1 MQILAQESLP
11 KDFVQWVEDA
21 FQEGGLRVNVLR
33 MSPRLDEGLVEQ
45 RQIIEGVLV
54 IVRLDSAALASGKIS
69 LQVFDRRGGADN
81 VRFDTYA
88 NLDLPVAIALVH
100 QAKQKSSVPVQPA
113 LPTPFGQGYGPP
125 PTVPP
130 YNMPAPTGAPNAANL
145 SNLFSALSPDQLAQ
159 LLAAMPRNS
168 PAQTPQPQH
177 AGLTPELARLLSA
190 VSTPTPT
197 PTSAYNMPPPPP
209 QSYANPYHNPAYTQQ
224 YGAHV
229 PIQQQ
234 PAQPVQ
240 PVQPPSHAAT
250 PNQPDMNEIMAQLA
264 KYQR

>member
-1 MQILAQESLP
+1 VPEVQILAQESLP

-21 FQEGGLRVNVLR
+21 FQDGRLRVNVLR
-33 MSPRLDEGLVEQ
+33 MSPRLDERLVEQ

-54 IVRLDSAALASGKIS
+54 IVRLDNAAVASGKIS

-88 NLDLPVAIALVH
+88 NLDLPTAIALVH
-100 QAKQKSSVPVQPA
+100 QAKQRNSVPIQQA
-113 LPTPFGQGYGPP
+113 LPSPFGQGYGAP
-125 PTVPP
+125 PTVAP
-130 YNMPAPTGAPNAANL
+130 YNHSVQAAAPNPANL
-145 SNLFSALSPDQLAQ
+145 TQLFSALSPDQIAQ

-168 PAQTPQPQH
+168 PAQTPQPQV

-190 VSTPTPT
+190 VSTPAPT
-197 PTSAYNMPPPPP
+197 PYNNMPAPPP
-209 QSYANPYHNPAYTQQ
+209 QSYQNPYQNPVYSQQ
-224 YGAHV
+224 YGAQL
-229 PIQQQ
+229 PIQQ

-240 PVQPPSHAAT
+240 PPSHNAA
-250 PNQPDMNEIMAQLA
+250 PGQADINAIMDQLA